1 MAACVDFGGKL
12 SYISPPL
19 FLSRVAHQDDN
30 IAEILRDLGLLTRG
44 QIEAARAS
52 ADEEG
57 LLAELVKQ
65 GVVSEEDIVR
75 ALASQNSM
83 EFVDLGDTHV
93 EKSVI
98 DLIEA
103 DDARRYHAL
112 PLAVRDGVLVVALD
126 DPMAMQRMDD
136 LTFKLKREIE
146 FVCSTPEAIRK
157 LIIKHY
163 GSADDASSEL
173 LKTMSSGPSFGGDED
188 DADEEGDEGDAP
200 IIKLVSM
207 LLLEAHT
214 NRASDIHIEPL
225 ESKLRVRFRIDGVLQ
240 EMQSPPRRLHGAII
254 SRLKIMS
261 RSMSIAEKRLP
272 QDGRIQIRVGDK
284 GIDLRV
290 STIPTVRGESV
301 VMRILDKTSLMLGLP
316 DLGFLSDDQ
325 AKFEQC
331 INLPDGIIL
340 VTGPTGSGK
349 TTTLYGSLNYMN
361 KPDRKLI
368 TVEDPVE
375 YQMNGINQ
383 VPVNTSIG
391 MTFPAAL
398 RSILRQAPNI
408 IMIGEI
414 RDHETASIA
423 VNASLTGHLV
433 LSTLHTNDA
442 PSAIARLVDI
452 GVKPFLVSSSVR
464 AVVAQRLVRRLCPKC
479 KIPSELTEYE
489 MHALQIDAAQIG
501 EAHVMRPHG
510 CEACRGK
517 GYKGRMGIFEM
528 FIVDD
533 EVRHMINNNE
543 STIALRQRARELGMR
558 TLREDGV
565 RKVLAGMTTAEEV
578 ISTTMSDL
586 D

>member
-1 MAACVDFGGKL
+1 MFHNDEF
-12 SYISPPL
+12 
-19 FLSRVAHQDDN
+19 
-30 IAEILRDLGLLTRG
+30 IAETLRDLGLVTKA
-44 QIEAARAS
+44 QIGAAREHLA
-52 ADEEG
+52 EEG
-57 LLAELVKQ
+57 LIQTLVND
-65 GVVSEEDIVR
+65 GIVTEEDIAR
-75 ALASQNSM
+75 ALAAQNSM
-83 EFVDLGDTHV
+83 EFVDLSEAHPERRILDMV
-93 EKSVI
+93 
-98 DLIEA
+98 EA
-103 DDARRYHAL
+103 DDARRYQAL
-112 PLAVRDGVLVVALD
+112 PIALRNGILTVAIG
-126 DPMAMQRMDD
+126 DPMGMQSMDD
-136 LTFKLKREIE
+136 LNYKLQREIE
-146 FVCSTPEAIRK
+146 FVCASPEEIRK
-157 LIIKHY
+157 LVVKHY
-163 GSADDASSEL
+163 GSAEDAANEL
-173 LKTMSSGPSFGGDED
+173 LKEAGQAKKSDATEDEED
-188 DADEEGDEGDAP
+188 DDGPGDAP
-200 IIKLVSM
+200 VIKLVSTI
-207 LLLEAHT
+207 LLEAHT

-225 ESKLRVRFRIDGVLQ
+225 EHKLRIRFRIDGVLQ
-240 EMQSPPRRLHGAII
+240 EMQPPPKKLHGAII

-261 RSMSIAEKRLP
+261 RSMSIAEKRIP
-272 QDGRIQIRVGDK
+272 QDGRIQIKVGDNA
-284 GIDLRV
+284 IDLRV
-290 STIPTVRGESV
+290 STIPTVHGESV
-301 VMRILDKTSLMLGLP
+301 VMRILDKTSLLLGLP

-325 AKFEQC
+325 AKFERC

-349 TTTLYGSLNYMN
+349 TTTLYGCLNYMN

-414 RDHETASIA
+414 RDSETASIA

-464 AVVAQRLVRRLCPKC
+464 AIVAQRLVRRLCPHC
-479 KIPSELTEYE
+479 KLPGELSDYE
-489 MHALQIDAAQIG
+489 LQTLQIDPGQIRQ
-501 EAHVMRPHG
+501 ASVMRPVG
-510 CEACRGK
+510 CERCRGR
-517 GYKGRMGIFEM
+517 GYRGRMGIFEM
-528 FIVDD
+528 FIIDD
-533 EVRHMINNNE
+533 EVRNMVNNNA

>member
-1 MAACVDFGGKL
+1 MSQNDEYTVE
-12 SYISPPL
+12 
-19 FLSRVAHQDDN
+19 V
-30 IAEILRDLGLLTRG
+30 LRDLGLLTKS
-44 QIEAARAS
+44 QIEEARAKMDGS
-52 ADEEG
+52 S
-57 LLAELVKQ
+57 LLHVLLQDGIVRQED
-65 GVVSEEDIVR
+65 VSR
-75 ALASQNSM
+75 ALAAQNSM
-83 EFVDLGDTHV
+83 DFVDLDHMQV
-93 EKSVI
+93 ERKVV
-98 DLIEA
+98 DLL
-103 DDARRYHAL
+103 DVNDARRYNAVPIAIRDDILVIAL
-112 PLAVRDGVLVVALD
+112 A
-126 DPMAMQRMDD
+126 DPMAMQTMDD
-136 LTFKLKREIE
+136 LTYKLRRELE
-146 FVCSTPEAIRK
+146 FVCATPDAIRK
-157 LIIKHY
+157 LIFKFH
-163 GSADDASSEL
+163 GDADDAAAGLIKSMGNIEGHD
-173 LKTMSSGPSFGGDED
+173 GPLDDDEGG
-188 DADEEGDEGDAP
+188 APEGDAP
-200 IIKLVSM
+200 VIKLVSL
-207 LLLEAHT
+207 LLLEAYT

-240 EMQSPPRRLHGAII
+240 EMQSPPKRLHSAIV

-272 QDGRIQIRVGDK
+272 QDGRIQVRVGEK
-284 GIDLRV
+284 SVDLRV
-290 STIPTVRGESV
+290 STIPTVQGESV

-349 TTTLYGSLNYMN
+349 TTTLYGCLNYMN

-383 VPVNTSIG
+383 VPVNVSVG
-391 MTFPAAL
+391 MTFPVAL

-414 RDHETASIA
+414 RDNETASIA

-479 KIPSELTEYE
+479 KQPGDLSEYE
-489 MHALQIDAAQIG
+489 MSALQIEPGMLAQ
-501 EAHVMRPHG
+501 ARVMQPVG

-517 GYKGRMGIFEM
+517 GFKGRMGIFEM
-528 FIVDD
+528 FLVDD
-533 EVRHMINNNE
+533 EVRNMINNNA

-565 RKVLAGMTTAEEV
+565 RKVLSGLTTADEV
-578 ISTTMSDL
+578 ISSTMADL

>member
-1 MAACVDFGGKL
+1 MSQNDEYTVE
-12 SYISPPL
+12 
-19 FLSRVAHQDDN
+19 V
-30 IAEILRDLGLLTRG
+30 LRDLGLLTKS
-44 QIEAARAS
+44 QIEEARAKMDGS
-52 ADEEG
+52 G
-57 LLAELVKQ
+57 LLHVLLQDGFVMQED
-65 GVVSEEDIVR
+65 VSR
-75 ALASQNSM
+75 ALAAQNSM
-83 EFVDLGDTHV
+83 DFVDLDHMQV
-93 EKSVI
+93 ERKVV
-98 DLIEA
+98 DLL
-103 DDARRYHAL
+103 DVNDARRYNAL
-112 PLAVRDGVLVVALD
+112 PIAIRDDILVIALA
-126 DPMAMQRMDD
+126 DPMAMQTMDD
-136 LTFKLKREIE
+136 LTYKLRRELE
-146 FVCSTPEAIRK
+146 FVCATPDAIRK
-157 LIIKHY
+157 LILKFH
-163 GSADDASSEL
+163 GDADDAAASLIKSMGNIEGNE
-173 LKTMSSGPSFGGDED
+173 GPLDNDEGG
-188 DADEEGDEGDAP
+188 APEGDAP
-200 IIKLVSM
+200 VIKLVSM
-207 LLLEAHT
+207 LLLEAYT

-240 EMQSPPRRLHGAII
+240 EMQSPPKRLHSAIV

-272 QDGRIQIRVGDK
+272 QDGRIQVRVGEK
-284 GIDLRV
+284 SVDLRV
-290 STIPTVRGESV
+290 STIPTVQGESV

-349 TTTLYGSLNYMN
+349 TTTLYGCLNYMN

-383 VPVNTSIG
+383 VPVNVSIG
-391 MTFPAAL
+391 MTFPVAL

-414 RDHETASIA
+414 RDNETASIA

-479 KIPSELTEYE
+479 KQPGDLSEYE
-489 MHALQIDAAQIG
+489 MSALQIEPGMLAQ
-501 EAHVMRPHG
+501 ARVMQPVG

-517 GYKGRMGIFEM
+517 GFKGRMGIFEM
-528 FIVDD
+528 FLVDD
-533 EVRHMINNNE
+533 EVRNMINNNA

-565 RKVLAGMTTAEEV
+565 RKVLSGSTTADEV
-578 ISTTMSDL
+578 ISSTMADL